1 MARVRTGVVEFDKML
16 RGGFMERDAVMIA
29 GSPGTGKTTLG
40 LQYLVNGASEFG
52 ENGIYVTFEQMP
64 DQIYRDATAF
74 GWDLRKLEQEN
85 KIKLVC
91 TSPDLLIG
99 GDGEHL
105 LDENIRQLKPRRI
118 VIDSLSHLGMYVEEK
133 NLRKE
138 TYRLLNYFKSKGLTC
153 LSTWE
158 TSQIAGQELSVTE
171 FGVSFLVDCIILLR
185 LVEIESTMRKAL
197 VVLKMRGSDH
207 DRALREFTINS
218 HGIKLSKPFSGFQ
231 GVVTGIPFTIPR
243 KSR

>member
-1 MARVRTGVVEFDKML
+1 ML
-16 RGGFMERDAVMIA
+16 RGGFMNGDAVMVA
-29 GSPGTGKTTLG
+29 GAPGTGKTILG
-40 LQYLVNGASEFG
+40 LQYLVNGATQFDEK
-52 ENGIYVTFEQMP
+52 GIFVTFEQMP

-74 GWDLRKLEQEN
+74 GWDLRKLEREN
-85 KIKLVC
+85 KFKLVC
-91 TSPDLLIG
+91 TSPELLLA

-105 LDENIRQLKPRRI
+105 LDEMIRQLEPRRI
-118 VIDSLSHLGMYVEEK
+118 VIDSVSHLAMYVEEN

-138 TYRLLNYFKSKGLTC
+138 AYKLLNYLKTKRLTS

-158 TSQIAGQELSVTE
+158 SSQIAGQELSVTE
-171 FGVSFLVDCIILLR
+171 YGVSFLVDCIILLR

-231 GVVTGIPFTIPR
+231 GVVTGIPR
-243 KSR
+243 RSR